1 MRRLDKGILQN
12 ILSIL
17 CILWSHSSAL
27 AQKPD
32 SLLYKQL
39 ADYPFVFVSDSIV
52 TSPPVITDSLFDMI
66 ARGIRFQVNRT
77 ELQKCDPFITLY
89 NDSLVPWLKENN
101 LILREIF
108 VKGAA
113 SPEGPYDN
121 NVRLSRERTKRLIEF
136 LSSNL
141 DQPIAD
147 RPTNSKFVTEDYA

>member
-1 MRRLDKGILQN
+1 M
-12 ILSIL
+12 
-17 CILWSHSSAL
+17 
-27 AQKPD
+27 PD
-32 SLLYKQL
+32 TLLYKQL
-39 ADYPFVFVSDSIV
+39 PDYPFVFVSDSIV

-77 ELQKCDPFITLY
+77 ELLKGDPFITLY

-101 LILREIF
+101 LILREVF

-147 RPTNSKFVTEDYA
+147 RPLNSKFVTEDYAYLV